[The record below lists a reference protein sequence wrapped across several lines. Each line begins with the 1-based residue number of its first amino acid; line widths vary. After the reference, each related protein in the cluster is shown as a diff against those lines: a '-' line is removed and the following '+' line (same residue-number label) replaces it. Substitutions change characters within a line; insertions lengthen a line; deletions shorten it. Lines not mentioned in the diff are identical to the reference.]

1 MKQGID
7 VSVHQGA
14 IDWAKVKQSGIEFA
28 IIRSGYGKIAKQEDK
43 NFVKNYNGATMHGI
57 PVGSYWY
64 SYATT
69 VEGAIQEADT
79 CLNVLN
85 GRKFDLPIFFDQEYE
100 PGILA
105 LSTQQRTDI
114 VIAFTNRI
122 RAAGYKVGLYASLDF
137 IKTKLNDK
145 QIPDDV
151 VRWVAQY
158 SSKCDYT
165 GKLYAWQ
172 KSSKGKVNGISGNV
186 DLDELYDDNISSFIP
201 NTSTALKKTNE
212 DIAQEV
218 IDGKWGNGDSR
229 KNALTAAGYVYSDI
243 QNIVNNL
250 LNGSAAKPSNPN
262 QSQDQI
268 VKKEVIATAKATAK
282 DLALTKVYKTTAD
295 LYLRDNA
302 GKNNK
307 ALCIIPKGTEVQCW
321 GYYSLSNGIKWLY
334 VEVILDGVRY
344 VGFSSSSYLK

>member
-7 VSVHQGA
+7 VSVHQGT

-28 IIRSGYGKIAKQEDK
+28 IIRSGYGKVINQKDK
-43 NFVKNYNGATMHGI
+43 NFEQNYSGATLHGI

-69 VEGAIQEADT
+69 VEAAIQEANT
-79 CLNVLN
+79 CLTVLN

-105 LSTQQRTDI
+105 LTTQQRTDI

-122 RAAGYKVGLYASLDF
+122 KAAGYKVGLYASLDF

-158 SSKCDYT
+158 SSKCSYT

-172 KSSKGKVNGISGNV
+172 KSSVGKVNGISGNV
-186 DLDELYDDNISSFIP
+186 DLDELYGDTVSSTTP
-201 NTSTALKKTNE
+201 STSKKTNE
-212 DIAQEV
+212 ELAQEV
-218 IDGKWGNGDSR
+218 IDGKWGNGDAR
-229 KNALTAAGYVYSDI
+229 KSAITNAGYIYNEI
-243 QNIVNNL
+243 QNIVNRI
-250 LNGSAAKPSNPN
+250 LNGSAVKPSNSN
-262 QSQDQI
+262 QSQAQP
-268 VKKEVIATAKATAK
+268 VKKEVMASSKATAK
-282 DLALTKVYKTTAD
+282 DPSLSKVYKTTAD

-307 ALCIIPKGTEVQCW
+307 ALCVIPKGTDVQCW
-321 GYYSLSNGIKWLY
+321 GYYSLSNGVKWLY
-334 VEVILDGVRY
+334 IEVVLDGVKY
-344 VGFSSSSYLK
+344 TGFSSSSYLK